1 MSDFE
6 TLLHKLTEA
15 NLIRMGIEF
24 KRTFTDEELAEAKA
38 QVAIANAQ
46 LQTDLKSG
54 TVCHRGK
61 ESEAKN
67 ERRTFNERV

>member
-1 MSDFE
+1 VLAMNDFE
-6 TLLHKLTEA
+6 TLFHKITEA
-15 NLIRMGIEF
+15 NLIRMGVPF

-54 TVCHRGK
+54 TVCQRGK
-61 ESEAKN
+61 ESEA
-67 ERRTFNERV
+67 R